1 MTHGLT
7 IAAGHSSTWVE
18 TLGEHDA
25 IVGGPPRE
33 VHIRL
38 AADSRLTHYRL
49 LGPDGAPDVADRL
62 TVEIGAGASYE
73 QRMLAA
79 PTGQFRSEQT
89 IRLNGRGAS
98 ATLSGACVA
107 LPQAQLDFDIKV
119 THEADD
125 TVSDQRITQ
134 LNDRLKGLQDQL
146 QQLQQSTAPATDPAR
161 DQLRSQIEQG
171 QIELERARFEAQV
184 ELQTLEQEL
193 LTDFS
198 RRLGPIIE
206 RVADER
212 QLHLVLPIRSGFL
225 WAHPGL
231 DLTDEVMRRF
241 NTGQ

>member
-1 MTHGLT
+1 MSESSESKSESKNEEWLMKQSRILAVLALAGLA
-7 IAAGHSSTWVE
+7 IPMG
-18 TLGEHDA
+18 GE
-25 IVGGPPRE
+25 V
-33 VHIRL
+33 RL
-38 AADSRLTHYRL
+38 
-49 LGPDGAPDVADRL
+49 
-62 TVEIGAGASYE
+62 
-73 QRMLAA
+73 
-79 PTGQFRSEQT
+79 
-89 IRLNGRGAS
+89 S
-98 ATLSGACVA
+98 AQPS
-107 LPQAQLDFDIKV
+107 QAQAPAFPQGAKMAFVNVLRIARESTDGQTAAKRIK
-119 THEADD
+119 

>member
-1 MTHGLT
+1 MKQSKILAVLALAGL
-7 IAAGHSSTWVE
+7 
-18 TLGEHDA
+18 A
-25 IVGGPPRE
+25 I
-33 VHIRL
+33 
-38 AADSRLTHYRL
+38 
-49 LGPDGAPDVADRL
+49 
-62 TVEIGAGASYE
+62 
-73 QRMLAA
+73 
-79 PTGQFRSEQT
+79 PTGGEV
-89 IRLNGRGAS
+89 RLSAQAS
-98 ATLSGACVA
+98 
-107 LPQAQLDFDIKV
+107 QAQAPAFPEGAKIAFVNVLRIARESTDGQTAAKRIK
-119 THEADD
+119 